1 LGPSG
6 LCYANFEFL
15 GYNLYTKR
23 RFDITIEAK
32 KGFVEKFC
40 RQKVVLVVSQRWIM
54 GWKSSQGAKCPS
66 GLYIATNLECGDP
79 NTVDLV
85 MHEKTKERENA
96 C

>member
-1 LGPSG
+1 MS
-6 LCYANFEFL
+6 
-15 GYNLYTKR
+15 
-23 RFDITIEAK
+23 
-32 KGFVEKFC
+32 FVEKFC